1 MPSNSWGGVQAA
13 SLDSRRVSL
22 SISSD
27 TKHDHLR
34 LDLHLYTLTPQ
45 QHTTLHFNSKQQHET
60 KWPAEKVRS
69 PTILSRR
76 AARAR
81 KDVSTDTFF
90 TGKTGGKTGGK
101 AGGDT
106 TGKTQKSHSAKAGL
120 QVCHGYD
127 SLRWDGSAFR
137 QQRSICARRLCARR
151 VCARLNCT
159 RRQCDAVYAP
169 PQEFLIDHPANS
181 FSLSSSPAVV

>member
-1 MPSNSWGGVQAA
+1 MPSNSLGRGFASRA

-27 TKHDHLR
+27 TKHDHL
-34 LDLHLYTLTPQ
+34 HSTYHHYTLTPQ
-45 QHTTLHFNSKQQHET
+45 QHTTLHSKSKQQHET
-60 KWPAEKVRS
+60 NWLAEKVRS
-69 PTILSRR
+69 PTFSSRR

-101 AGGDT
+101 AGGDS

-120 QVCHGYD
+120 QVRVACD
-127 SLRWDGSAFR
+127 PSRWDGSAFR
-137 QQRSICARRLCARR
+137 QQRWTCARRMCAQSLRAAELHVTAMRR
-151 VCARLNCT
+151 ST
-159 RRQCDAVYAP
+159 RVRA
-169 PQEFLIDHPANS
+169 
-181 FSLSSSPAVV
+181 FSHQSAG

>member
-1 MPSNSWGGVQAA
+1 VQAEA

-22 SISSD
+22 PISSD

-34 LDLHLYTLTPQ
+34 LDLHLYILTPQ
-45 QHTTLHFNSKQQHET
+45 QHTTPYFNSKQQHDT
-60 KWPAEKVRS
+60 KWPAEKVRL
-69 PTILSRR
+69 PTFPSRR

-120 QVCHGYD
+120 QVRYGMRSFRDGTEARSGSSDGFARVDFVRAEFARCQTTRD
-127 SLRWDGSAFR
+127 RNAMLSTRLPRNFQPTTQLTASL
-137 QQRSICARRLCARR
+137 
-151 VCARLNCT
+151 
-159 RRQCDAVYAP
+159 
-169 PQEFLIDHPANS
+169 
-181 FSLSSSPAVV
+181 LSSSPAVV